1 MEKSKPNVFVMN
13 INPENWEDCLKDHRF
28 GIRVDARH
36 PKFNKGDIFLVR
48 RTGKDYGVM
57 GIWVFKEEKPV
68 TTQDEVP
75 WEDSDYGW
83 QQWFDPIVDF
93 KTPVSEEFIGKTK
106 FSSKIQISVARLI
119 GSVAIIYEPEIKRY
133 LETILNEKAEECSAM
148 VVYQGQTRRISD
160 ALQEILGYYRKQETK
175 PELPPEKAKRGM
187 IVGEVINFRGMVY
200 APLNEAGVVLLF
212 SKVMD
217 DLGVIYES
225 SPTRDFDMV
234 GRVRTK
240 LGLELKHFEFEYQ
253 SSNFKT
259 HGHDPSLVDYLVCW
273 EHDWKGKG
281 CPEDLEV
288 WELKEIIKDLPAEFP
303 KELESD

>member
-1 MEKSKPNVFVMN
+1 MERSKPNVFVIN
-13 INPENWEDCLKDHRF
+13 INPDNWEECLKDHRF

-57 GIWVFKEEKPV
+57 GIWLFKEEKYV

-75 WEDSDYGW
+75 WEDSDYRW

-93 KTPVSEEFIGKTK
+93 NTPMSEEFTGKTK
-106 FSSKIQISVARLI
+106 FSTKIQMAAARLI
-119 GSVAIIYEPEIKRY
+119 GSVAIIYEPEIARY
-133 LETILNEKAEECSAM
+133 LEAVLKEKAEECSAM
-148 VVYQGQTRRISD
+148 VVYQGQTRKISD
-160 ALQEILGYYRKQETK
+160 ILQEILGYYRKKQAK
-175 PELPPEKAKRGM
+175 PEPPPEKAKRG
-187 IVGEVINFRGMVY
+187 IIAGEVINFRGMVY

-225 SPTRDFDMV
+225 SPTKGFDMV

-259 HGHDPSLVDYLVCW
+259 HGHDSSLVDYLVCW
-273 EHDWKGKG
+273 EHNWKG
-281 CPEDLEV
+281 CPKDLEV
-288 WELKEIIKDLPAEFP
+288 WELREIIKDLPAEFP